1 MTKVLIVDDE
11 PVIVNLLQKFL
22 TQKGYETITASS
34 GEEALKRV
42 REDSP
47 ALVLLDV
54 YMPGKTGIEVLRE
67 IKQLQPNLGVIMV
80 TAASDEGIGR
90 RALELGAFD
99 YVSKPFDLE
108 YLEKVVLWK
117 VRTIEDS
124 VD

>member
-22 TQKGYETITASS
+22 TQKGYQTITASS

-47 ALVLLDV
+47 SLVLLDV

-67 IKQLQPNLGVIMV
+67 IKQLQPDLGVIMV

-90 RALELGAFD
+90 KALELGAFD

-108 YLEKVVLWK
+108 YLEKVLWWK
-117 VRTIEDS
+117 VKTMEDRL
-124 VD
+124 D

>member
-22 TQKGYETITASS
+22 TQKGYQTITASS

-47 ALVLLDV
+47 SLVLLDV

-67 IKQLQPNLGVIMV
+67 IKQFQPTLGVIMV
-80 TAASDEGIGR
+80 TAASDEGVGR
-90 RALELGAFD
+90 KALELGAFD

-108 YLEKVVLWK
+108 YLEKVVWWK
-117 VRTIEDS
+117 VKTMEDS
-124 VD
+124 LD

>member
-22 TQKGYETITASS
+22 TQKGYQTITASS

-47 ALVLLDV
+47 ALVLLDI

-90 RALELGAFD
+90 KALELGAFD

-108 YLEKVVLWK
+108 YLEKVVWWK
-117 VRTIEDS
+117 VKTMEDS
-124 VD
+124 LD

>member
-22 TQKGYETITASS
+22 TQKGYQTITASS

-47 ALVLLDV
+47 SLVLLDV

-67 IKQLQPNLGVIMV
+67 IKQLQPDLGVIMV

-90 RALELGAFD
+90 KALELGAFD

-108 YLEKVVLWK
+108 YLEKVLWWK
-117 VRTIEDS
+117 VKTMEDS
-124 VD
+124 LD

>member
-11 PVIVNLLQKFL
+11 PIIVNLLQKFL
-22 TQKGYETITASS
+22 TQKGYQTITASS

-47 ALVLLDV
+47 SLVLLDV

-67 IKQLQPNLGVIMV
+67 IKQLQPDLGVIMV

-90 RALELGAFD
+90 KALELGAFD

-108 YLEKVVLWK
+108 YLEKVLWWK
-117 VRTIEDS
+117 VKTMEDS
-124 VD
+124 LD

>member
-22 TQKGYETITASS
+22 TQKGYQTITASS

-67 IKQLQPNLGVIMV
+67 IKELQPDLGVIMV

-90 RALELGAFD
+90 KALELGAFD
-99 YVSKPFDLE
+99 YVSKPFDLG
-108 YLEKVVLWK
+108 YLEKVVWWK
-117 VRTIEDS
+117 VKTMEDS
-124 VD
+124 LD